1 MGPLVRGDSPPSRT
15 ATAAFIQRLQSWV
28 DRGFCL
34 HGSGA
39 GDLTLIEPRRASDL
53 SGNPARSL
61 LAVYAHRDDVRIPV
75 VKASAGPADP
85 TRPWSLQYATD
96 EAGGL
101 TVRGDNLGFGSGYLY
116 VLPADAFRRVGRE
129 FVAFQSVVPV
139 AVETIP
145 EGAVWT
151 LPFTTVAVAGPA
163 RL

>member
-1 MGPLVRGDSPPSRT
+1 MRPLIPRDFPPSRS

-39 GDLTLIEPRRASDL
+39 GDLELIEPRRASDL

-61 LAVYAHRDDVRIPV
+61 LAIYAHRDDVRVPV

-96 EAGGL
+96 ETGRL
-101 TVRGDNLGFGSGYLY
+101 TVGGDNLGFGSGYLY
-116 VLPADAFRRVGRE
+116 VLPADVFRRVGRE
-129 FVAFQSVVPV
+129 FVAFQAVVPV

-145 EGAVWT
+145 EGAAWV
-151 LPFTTVAVAGPA
+151 LPLTTVAVSGPAGP
-163 RL
+163 

>member
-101 TVRGDNLGFGSGYLY
+101 TVRGDMFGVSAFGTDLGLRIMEGLGL
-116 VLPADAFRRVGRE
+116 
-129 FVAFQSVVPV
+129 V
-139 AVETIP
+139 AVT
-145 EGAVWT
+145 
-151 LPFTTVAVAGPA
+151 
-163 RL
+163 